1 MSQTEYM
8 KLVDETGRAVRD
20 DKPGAIDRALPSIVR
35 RLGMSESTWIDQV
48 RGTQSRDWRAIGL
61 VESLVDKAVELKQR
75 SLRGVAF
82 ARRLQ
87 TASRASM

>member
-1 MSQTEYM
+1 M
-8 KLVDETGRAVRD
+8 KLVDETGRAVGD

-35 RLGMSESTWIDQV
+35 RLGMSESAWIDQV
-48 RGTQSRDWRAIGL
+48 RGTQSRYWRAIGL